1 MGLSDMNTP
10 SIHDGY
16 RGAGDAA
23 NLEHFDLDDD
33 IAHVQCNY
41 RTKGLLRRA
50 GIPNP
55 VENEHYPVRVIVDK
69 FNRLQVAPV

>member
-1 MGLSDMNTP
+1 MNTP

-23 NLEHFDLDDD
+23 NLERADLDDD
-33 IAHVQCNY
+33 IARVECNY

-50 GIPNP
+50 GIADP
-55 VENEHYPVRVIVDK
+55 VENQLYPVRVITDK
-69 FNRLQVAPV
+69 SNRLQLAPV

>member
-1 MGLSDMNTP
+1 MNTP
-10 SIHDGY
+10 SLHDGY

-23 NLEHFDLDDD
+23 NLEQADLDDD

-50 GIPNP
+50 GIPDP
-55 VENEHYPVRVIVDK
+55 VENQHYLVRVITDK
-69 FNRLQVAPV
+69 FNRLQIAPV